1 MEKSKAVSK
10 KKYYF
15 ATLNDNVDLR
25 SLPAGYNASKPP
37 LSNSCDRCNKKFEIF
52 DEHEGLMLICS
63 HAYHYRF
70 YGEINKCDY
79 CLEYYKKGVSRNVKS
94 YLKRL
99 EDNVVN
105 NSLLTGE
112 MSNNENKGDDDEQEI
127 SEDERVLLEFRN
139 ALNSIKNW

>member
-1 MEKSKAVSK
+1 LEKSKAVSK

-52 DEHEGLMLICS
+52 DEHKGLMLICS

-79 CLEYYKKGVSRNVKS
+79 CLEYYKKGVSCNVKS

-99 EDNVVN
+99 GED
-105 NSLLTGE
+105 T
-112 MSNNENKGDDDEQEI
+112 
-127 SEDERVLLEFRN
+127 
-139 ALNSIKNW
+139 NW